1 MSGVQIEALKDTGLF
16 KSLKV
21 GEHTL
26 SNKVVYPPTTRLR
39 ALDDHTPSDLE
50 LEYYDKRS
58 KYAGSL
64 LITEATFVSEQAGLY
79 SNVPGIWNEKHV
91 KGWKEITDRI
101 HENGSFIS
109 SQFWFLGRVG
119 DPQLL
124 KDRGLDFV
132 APSAIYPDDTTKEK
146 AEAAGNPIRAL
157 TEKEIHD
164 IIYDTYTNA
173 AKNAIAA
180 GFDYIELHGA
190 HGYLLDQFL
199 QPATNQRT
207 DKYGGSIE
215 NRARFVLELVDH
227 LTTVVGANKLAI
239 RISPWATSQGM
250 KADQDSTHA
259 VTTFSYLLHELQKRA
274 DSGNELAYVSI
285 VEPRVLG
292 IIDVEKSQQ
301 AGDNT
306 FVGQIWKGVILKSGN
321 YTYDAPHFKT
331 LLHDISDNRT
341 MVGFARY
348 YTSNPDL
355 VKRLYEGWAL
365 TPYDRNTF
373 DSANN
378 WGYNTWNNYD
388 EKSEINKDA
397 EISRLAKAI
406 EEIKVN

>member
-1 MSGVQIEALKDTGLF
+1 MSGVQIAALKDTDLF
-16 KSLKV
+16 KPLKV

-119 DPQLL
+119 DAQLL

-164 IIYDTYTNA
+164 IIYDTS
-173 AKNAIAA
+173 IPMQ
-180 GFDYIELHGA
+180 LRM
-190 HGYLLDQFL
+190 LLQL
-199 QPATNQRT
+199 VSTILNSMQPT
-207 DKYGGSIE
+207 DICLINSCSQLPIKEPI
-215 NRARFVLELVDH
+215 NM
-227 LTTVVGANKLAI
+227 VVVSKQ
-239 RISPWATSQGM
+239 SQIC
-250 KADQDSTHA
+250 
-259 VTTFSYLLHELQKRA
+259 FR
-274 DSGNELAYVSI
+274 VS
-285 VEPRVLG
+285 
-292 IIDVEKSQQ
+292 
-301 AGDNT
+301 
-306 FVGQIWKGVILKSGN
+306 
-321 YTYDAPHFKT
+321 
-331 LLHDISDNRT
+331 
-341 MVGFARY
+341 
-348 YTSNPDL
+348 
-355 VKRLYEGWAL
+355 
-365 TPYDRNTF
+365 
-373 DSANN
+373 
-378 WGYNTWNNYD
+378 
-388 EKSEINKDA
+388 
-397 EISRLAKAI
+397 
-406 EEIKVN
+406 

>member
-1 MSGVQIEALKDTGLF
+1 MSGVQIAALKDTDLF

-26 SNKVVYPPTTRLR
+26 SNKVVYPPTTRFR
-39 ALDDHTPSDLE
+39 ALNDHTPSDLE

-58 KYAGSL
+58 KYPGSL

-79 SNVPGIWNEKHV
+79 DNIPGIWNDKHAQA
-91 KGWKEITDRI
+91 WKEITDRV
-101 HENGSFIS
+101 HENGSFMS

-124 KDRGLDFV
+124 KDQGLDYV
-132 APSAIYPDDTTKEK
+132 APSAIYPDEDHKKK

-215 NRARFVLELVDH
+215 NRARFVLELIDH

-239 RISPWATSQGM
+239 RISPWATFQGM
-250 KADQDSTHA
+250 KADKDSTHA

-274 DSGNELAYVSI
+274 DNGNELAYVSI

-292 IIDVEKSQQ
+292 ILDVEVSQQ
-301 AGDNT
+301 VGDNT
-306 FVGQIWKGVILKSGN
+306 FVGQIWKGIILKSG
-321 YTYDAPHFKT
+321 
-331 LLHDISDNRT
+331 
-341 MVGFARY
+341 FA
-348 YTSNPDL
+348 
-355 VKRLYEGWAL
+355 
-365 TPYDRNTF
+365 
-373 DSANN
+373 
-378 WGYNTWNNYD
+378 
-388 EKSEINKDA
+388 
-397 EISRLAKAI
+397 
-406 EEIKVN
+406 

>member
-1 MSGVQIEALKDTGLF
+1 MSGVQVAALKDTDLF
-16 KSLKV
+16 KPLKV

-132 APSAIYPDDTTKEK
+132 APSAIYPDDTSKEK

-180 GFDYIELHGA
+180 GFDYIELHAA

-227 LTTVVGANKLAI
+227 LITVVGANRLAI
-239 RISPWATSQGM
+239 RISPWAKFQGM
-250 KADQDSTHA
+250 KAEQDSTHA

-274 DSGNELAYVSI
+274 DNGNEFAYVSI
-285 VEPRVLG
+285 VEPRVQG
-292 IIDVEKSQQ
+292 IVDVEKSQQ
-301 AGDNT
+301 VGDNT
-306 FVGQIWKGVILKSGN
+306 FVGQIWKGIILKSGN

-355 VKRLYEGWAL
+355 VKRLYEGWDL
-365 TPYDRNTF
+365 TPYDRDTF
-373 DSANN
+373 YATNN

-388 EKSEINKDA
+388 EKAEITKDA

-406 EEIKVN
+406 EEIKAN